1 MQEMLQLETP
11 KTVLMDVLP
20 AVPGRTLRTGLDNN
34 KGGALGRA
42 KFESQFGLLLT
53 SSVASARYL
62 TPLIFEDDQTGCL

>member
-1 MQEMLQLETP
+1 MCC
-11 KTVLMDVLP
+11 LP
-20 AVPGRTLRTGLDNN
+20 FRGELGEPGLDNN

-62 TPLIFEDDQTGCL
+62 TPLIFEDDQRGCL